1 MANNALLIYWDSS
14 AILSAIFSDTH
25 SNTAKKWADE
35 TGLHFISTLAYAE
48 VSAVIARMKREHVL
62 VETLV
67 NAAFEVLDQG
77 PWRRIYT
84 WPEWDI
90 VRVLA
95 AKWPLRGAD
104 LWHLA
109 TAITM
114 RKEFPELTFLTFDQ
128 RLKKAAAGETFMQIK
143 I

>member
-1 MANNALLIYWDSS
+1 MNNNALLLYWDSS
-14 AILSAIFSDTH
+14 AILSALFSDTH

-35 TGLHFISTLAYAE
+35 TGLHFVSTLAYAE
-48 VSAVIARMKREHVL
+48 VSAVIARMERERIL

-67 NAAFEVLDQG
+67 NSAFETLDQG

-84 WPEWDI
+84 WPEWAI
-90 VRVLA
+90 VRTLS

-109 TAITM
+109 AAVTL
-114 RKEFPELTFLTFDQ
+114 RKEIHELKFLTFDQ
-128 RLKKAAAGETFMQIK
+128 RLKQAAAGEALV
-143 I
+143 

>member
-1 MANNALLIYWDSS
+1 MTNKALLIYWDPS
-14 AILSAIFSDTH
+14 AILSALFSDTH

-48 VSAVIARMKREHVL
+48 VSAVIARMKRQRVL

-67 NAAFEVLDQG
+67 NAAFEALDQG

-84 WPEWDI
+84 WPEWES
-90 VRVLA
+90 VRALS

-109 TAITM
+109 AATTL
-114 RKEFPELTFLTFDQ
+114 RKEFHDLMFLTFDQ
-128 RLKKAAAGETFMQIK
+128 RLKKAAAGEALV
-143 I
+143 

>member
-1 MANNALLIYWDSS
+1 MTDKALLIYWDSS
-14 AILSAIFSDTH
+14 AILSALFSDAH
-25 SNTAKKWADE
+25 SNTAKKRADE

-48 VSAVIARMKREHVL
+48 VSAVIARMKRERVL

-77 PWRRIYT
+77 PWRRVYT
-84 WPEWDI
+84 WPEWET
-90 VRVLA
+90 VRVLS

-109 TAITM
+109 AAATL
-114 RKEFPELTFLTFDQ
+114 RKEFPELKFLTFDQ
-128 RLKKAAAGETFMQIK
+128 QLKKAAAGEALL
-143 I
+143 

>member
-1 MANNALLIYWDSS
+1 MTNSAPVNYWDSS
-14 AILSAIFSDTH
+14 AILSALFSDTH

-35 TGLHFISTLAYAE
+35 TGLHLISTLAYAE

-84 WPEWDI
+84 WPEWEI
-90 VRVLA
+90 VRVLSA
-95 AKWPLRGAD
+95 NWPLRGAD

-109 TAITM
+109 TAVTL
-114 RKEFPELTFLTFDQ
+114 RKEFPELTFLTFDN
-128 RLKKAAAGETFMQIK
+128 RLKNAAAGETLM
-143 I
+143 

>member
-1 MANNALLIYWDSS
+1 MTNSTRVIYWDSS
-14 AILSAIFSDTH
+14 AILSALITDTH

-48 VSAVIARMKREHVL
+48 VSAVIARMKREHIL

-84 WPEWDI
+84 WPEWEI
-90 VRVLA
+90 VRTLS

-109 TAITM
+109 AATTL

-128 RLKKAAAGETFMQIK
+128 RLKKAAKGEKLDIGK
-143 I
+143 P